1 MMTVAVFGSSQTE
14 PGSPE
19 WADAEFV
26 GRAFARAGHSVV
38 TGGYGGTMAAVS
50 KGATEAGGVAI
61 GVTAPTLFPGREGA
75 NQYVSKLIEAGSLSD
90 RIGRMV
96 QMSVGCVALPGSI
109 GTAAELLIAWNT
121 NHILRRNGLPSYPT
135 VAVRG
140 HWAEL
145 RATMVQK
152 LSANEQDI
160 NWVDTGEQ
168 AAAWL
173 IGQIK
178 SFSSSDPDVV

>member
-1 MMTVAVFGSSQTE
+1 MSVVAVFGSSQTE

-19 WADAEFV
+19 WTDAETV
-26 GRAFARAGHSVV
+26 GRSFALAGHSVV
-38 TGGYGGTMAAVS
+38 TGGYDGTMAAVS
-50 KGATEAGGVAI
+50 KGAKEAGGIAI
-61 GVTAPTLFPGREGA
+61 GVTAPSLFPGRSGA
-75 NQYVSKLIEAGSLSD
+75 NEYVTELIEAVSLAD

-96 QMSVGCVALPGSI
+96 EMSVGCIALPGSI

-121 NHILRRNGLPSYPT
+121 NHILRRSGLPSYPT

-145 RATMVQK
+145 KATMVDQ
-152 LSANEQDI
+152 LAANEQDI

-168 AAAWL
+168 AASWL
-173 IGQIK
+173 LGRIK
-178 SFSSSDPDVV
+178 LFESPDSDVV